1 MFLVSGLSL
10 GFDGF
15 VIESGA
21 LLFWLFSKRSREG
34 MIIGISRVFHSIAW
48 VVVVGSTVVPVIRAF
63 DDAVYY
69 HYYQQQYQQ
78 HHKSRE

>member
-10 GFDGF
+10 GFEGF
-15 VIESGA
+15 VTESRA
-21 LLFWLFSKRSREG
+21 LGFRLFSKRSREG
-34 MIIGISRVFHSIAW
+34 MIIGISRVFLSIAW
-48 VVVVGSTVVPVIRAF
+48 VVVVGSTVVPVIRAL
-63 DDAVYY
+63 DEAVYY